1 MGGEGIMGRERIDLK
16 MGGSPFQNNFVATKD
31 A

>member
-16 MGGSPFQNNFVATKD
+16 MGGSPFQNNFGATKD

>member
-16 MGGSPFQNNFVATKD
+16 MGGSPFQNNLGATKD

>member
-16 MGGSPFQNNFVATKD
+16 MGGSPFQNNFGATKG